1 MQNRKSGI
9 LLHPTS
15 LPFAPG
21 IGTFGKSAFRFI
33 NWLEKSGI
41 KLWQVLP
48 LGPTGYGDSPYQ
60 SFSSFALNPLLVDL
74 DDLVEDGFA
83 SVEDA
88 KVPKYVKKTGSVDYG
103 AVVHWKINAL
113 KRIADKFFEAI
124 TNPSSPAVPEY
135 MRTSVM
141 QKKFDF
147 FQFYQENESWLKDYS
162 AFMSIKDFYEA
173 KAQKEREETKQPVNA
188 SWNVYWDKKL
198 SKHDKKAVEF
208 WVNSHQ
214 DCVIYQVIQFFA
226 SYQWL
231 KLKEYANSKG
241 VQIIGDMPIFV
252 APDSVDVWANQKFFQ
267 LDADGRFINV
277 AGVPP
282 DYFSAIGQLW
292 GNPLYD
298 WDAIKKDK
306 YSWWIARMKQ
316 MLKLFDY
323 VRIDHF
329 RGFESYWSVPYGSEN
344 AVNGKWVK
352 GPGKALFDALK
363 KNFMQENP
371 DFSEI
376 PLIAE
381 DLGII
386 TDEVAALRDSC
397 GFPGMKVLQFGFD
410 KNEYWNKNM
419 VNAFLPHNFSTTNC
433 VAYTGT
439 HDNDTTQGFLNSI
452 SEDFVSIIASYVE
465 GRKVPVKEALKLC
478 DSGKLT
484 LALVRSALASIA
496 MFAIIPFQDLY
507 SIGSEARMNMPSTSG
522 ANWSWRADL
531 KMFEGN
537 KADEKAE
544 WLRELNTLY
553 AR

>member
-1 MQNRKSGI
+1 MRNRKSGI

-15 LPFAPG
+15 LPYAPG
-21 IGTFGKSAFRFI
+21 IGTFGKSAFKFVD
-33 NWLEKSGI
+33 WLERGGV

-60 SFSSFALNPLLVDL
+60 SFSSFALNPLLVDI

-83 SVEDA
+83 APEDA
-88 KVPKYVKKTGSVDYG
+88 KVPKYIKKSGNVDYG
-103 AVVHWKINAL
+103 AVVYWKTNAL
-113 KRIADKFFEAI
+113 KKIADKFFDAI
-124 TNPSSPAVPEY
+124 TNPNSPAVPEF
-135 MRTSVM
+135 MRTSIM

-147 FQFYQENESWLKDYS
+147 FQFYQENESWLKDYA
-162 AFMSIKDFYEA
+162 AFMSIKDFYDE
-173 KAQKEREETKQPVNA
+173 KARKEREETGKDVQS
-188 SWNVYWDKKL
+188 SWNVYWEKKL

-208 WVNSHQ
+208 WINSHQ
-214 DCVIYQVIQFFA
+214 DCILYEVVQFFA

-241 VQIIGDMPIFV
+241 VKIIGDLPIFV
-252 APDSVDVWANQKFFQ
+252 APDSADVWANQKFFQ
-267 LDADGRFINV
+267 LDSDGRFLNV

-298 WDAIKKDK
+298 WDALKKDK
-306 YSWWIARMKQ
+306 YSWWVARMKQ
-316 MLKLFDY
+316 MTKLFDY

-329 RGFESYWSVPYGSEN
+329 RGFESYWAVPYGSEN

-352 GPGKALFDALK
+352 GPGKALFDAIK
-363 KNFMQENP
+363 KALQSENP
-371 DFSEI
+371 DMDEV

-386 TDEVAALRDSC
+386 TDEVASLRDSC

-410 KNEYWNKNM
+410 KNEYNAGALKNL
-419 VNAFLPHNFSTTNC
+419 FLPHNFTTANC

-439 HDNDTTQGFLNSI
+439 HDNDTTQGFLNSV
-452 SEDFVSIIASYVE
+452 SEDFVSMIASYVE
-465 GRKVPVKEALKLC
+465 GKKVDTKAALKLC

-484 LALVRSALASIA
+484 QELVRLVFSSIA
-496 MFAIIPFQDLY
+496 DFAIVPVQDVY
-507 SIGSEARMNMPSTSG
+507 SIGSEGRMNMPSTSG
-522 ANWSWRADL
+522 TNWSWRADA
-531 KMFEGN
+531 KMFEGT
-537 KADEKAE
+537 KADEKAA
-544 WLRELNTLY
+544 WLKEMNVLY
-553 AR
+553 SR